1 MKKLSTK
8 TLLPIVGGILLI
20 TLGVMF
26 LLNNL
31 GIIMLEWEFL
41 MGPLF
46 ALGGLIFVLVF
57 ILNRREWWA
66 LIPGFVLMGIGLIIF
81 MGQLSSAT
89 ADQWSGSVFL
99 GFLGLA
105 FALIYITHRDNWW
118 AVIPGGVLLTLAVVS
133 LLEDGGTLSGVVFF
147 AGLALTFGLVYIL
160 PKPGGKLTWALYPA
174 GILALIGVLVAL
186 GASNL
191 TDFVLPLVLLLVGGY
206 FIFRALKK

>member
-20 TLGVMF
+20 ALGVMF

-46 ALGGLIFVLVF
+46 AFGGLIFVLVF
-57 ILNRREWWA
+57 IFNRREWWA

-81 MGQLSSAT
+81 MGQLSSAA

-105 FALIYITHRDNWW
+105 FVLIYITHRDNWW

-206 FIFRALKK
+206 FIYRALKK

>member
-31 GIIMLEWEFL
+31 GIIMLVWEFL

>member
-8 TLLPIVGGILLI
+8 RLLPIVGGILLI
-20 TLGVMF
+20 ALGVMF

-41 MGPLF
+41 KGPLF
-46 ALGGLIFVLVF
+46 AFGGLIFVLVF

-66 LIPGFVLMGIGLIIF
+66 L
-81 MGQLSSAT
+81 
-89 ADQWSGSVFL
+89 
-99 GFLGLA
+99 
-105 FALIYITHRDNWW
+105 
-118 AVIPGGVLLTLAVVS
+118 IPGGVLLTLAVVS

-206 FIFRALKK
+206 FIYRALKK